1 MRYRVP
7 RNIVCTSFCS
17 CAIGGMYIFSI
28 TFSLLFLS
36 LTQTHEQ
43 TLFRAHTYTHIHTH
57 TLYISIYISNSIC
70 FYFSFYHS
78 YSLSLFL
85 LLPFIF
91 LLFIYVSPFYSF
103 RRCVS
108 YDFVSRT
115 IFQSLYFD
123 AFVLSFFFSFR
134 FLFCYFCSPLL
145 FFRYY
150 TDNERR
156 TDRLPIKQQT
166 KYPSLYYVSAVKYPS
181 SFRSIRI
188 YSFRE
193 NTACTCTHPVHL
205 LSRFFVPFGQT
216 TQIRPRISNDAFVSF

>member
-43 TLFRAHTYTHIHTH
+43 TLFRAHTYTHTH

-91 LLFIYVSPFYSF
+91 LSFIYVSPFYSF

-123 AFVLSFFFSFR
+123 AFVLSFFFFFSFP
-134 FLFCYFCSPLL
+134 FLLLLLSPPFLSLL
-145 FFRYY
+145 HGQRTTNGPI
-150 TDNERR
+150 TD
-156 TDRLPIKQQT
+156 QT
-166 KYPSLYYVSAVKYPS
+166 ADKISIVILR
-181 SFRSIRI
+181 FRSKVSIQFSF
-188 YSFRE
+188 YSY
-193 NTACTCTHPVHL
+193 L
-205 LSRFFVPFGQT
+205 
-216 TQIRPRISNDAFVSF
+216 FVSRKYCMHLYSSCTPS

>member
-1 MRYRVP
+1 MQYLVLRKQWQNVYKQLLSNGKTFYR
-7 RNIVCTSFCS
+7 
-17 CAIGGMYIFSI
+17 
-28 TFSLLFLS
+28 
-36 LTQTHEQ
+36 
-43 TLFRAHTYTHIHTH
+43 HTH
-57 TLYISIYISNSIC
+57 THTHYIYLYISLTLSVSI
-70 FYFSFYHS
+70 
-78 YSLSLFL
+78 SLFIIL
-85 LLPFIF
+85 ILF
-91 LLFIYVSPFYSF
+91 LFFFFFHLFFYTFIYVSPFYSF
-103 RRCVS
+103 HRCVS

-150 TDNERR
+150 TDKERR